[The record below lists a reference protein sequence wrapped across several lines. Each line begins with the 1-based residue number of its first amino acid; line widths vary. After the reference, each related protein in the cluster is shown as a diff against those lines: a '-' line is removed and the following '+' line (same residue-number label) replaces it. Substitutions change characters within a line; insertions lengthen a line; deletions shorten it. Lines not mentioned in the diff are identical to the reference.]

1 MRLLL
6 RGQKQR
12 PSALFPLDA
21 RRRGSENGR
30 WGPGLLLEVEA
41 RLGGMDNASQREG
54 HPGDLGD
61 VPWLYTS

>member
-21 RRRGSENGR
+21 GGQGSEDGR
-30 WGPGLLLEVEA
+30 RGPGLLLEVEA
-41 RLGGMDNASQREG
+41 RLGGMGNASQREG
-54 HPGDLGD
+54 HPGGLGD